1 MLRSIFRFLTSILL
15 ALSLFSPTTFAQE
28 PTNPYS
34 SFQSYF
40 DVSTL
45 EFSTVRRV
53 GIPLPDNQKYNV
65 SILEKTTNRVLP
77 HFIKSVF
84 TPNDVSAT
92 VIDSTDTRTNKLNLV
107 DKNPLTSTTFNFDT
121 SNGYSSVTLKL
132 TKPIKTTTI
141 SYYLDS
147 NVTQPEK
154 AQISF
159 INSKNELETIRSM
172 EYISSNVIT
181 FPEVTADTFKIDF
194 QHTQPLRLTEIEVGQ
209 PNPALVQNQIVWLG
223 QSKSE
228 YRIYFDSDRYND
240 VPTLETFNTVDTDG
254 DILLLKQNEKQP
266 NPTYKE
272 EDTDGDG
279 IPNKSDNC
287 PTTKN
292 SDQKDIDA
300 NKKGDVCEDKDGDGV
315 LDGADNCTKYP
326 NRNQIDTD
334 KNGIGDICEDND
346 NDTIPNGA
354 DNCPDKSNLDQKDT
368 DQDKKGD
375 VCDQEESRFFERKEF
390 VNWLILGGG
399 GIFIGILGIITIKRR
414 KP

>member
-1 MLRSIFRFLTSILL
+1 MLRSISHLILTFFLT
-15 ALSLFSPTTFAQE
+15 LSFLPQTIFAQE
-28 PTNPYS
+28 PANPYS
-34 SFQSYF
+34 SFQSYIDATTPDF
-40 DVSTL
+40 PTI
-45 EFSTVRRV
+45 RRV
-53 GIPLPDNQKYNV
+53 GIPLPANQKYNV

-84 TPNDVSAT
+84 TPNDTKAT
-92 VIDSTDTRTNKLNLV
+92 VIDSTDTRTNRLNLV

-121 SNGYSSVTLKL
+121 SNGFSSVTLKL
-132 TKPIKTTTI
+132 TKPTKTTTI

-159 INSKNELETIRSM
+159 INSKNELETIRNM

-209 PNPALVQNQIVWLG
+209 PNPTVLQNQIVWLG
-223 QSKSE
+223 QSNSQ

-240 VPTLETFNTVDTDG
+240 ISTLESFNTTDTDG
-254 DILLLKQNEKQP
+254 EILLLKPQEKQP
-266 NPTYKE
+266 NLTYKE
-272 EDTDGDG
+272 EDTDGDS

-292 SDQKDIDA
+292 KDQKDIDG

-315 LDGADNCTKYP
+315 LDGIDNCTKYP
-326 NRNQIDTD
+326 NRNQTDTD
-334 KNGIGDICEDND
+334 KNSIGDICEDND
-346 NDTIPNGA
+346 NDSIPNNL
-354 DNCPDKSNLDQKDT
+354 DNCPDKANLDQKDT

-375 VCDQEESRFFERKEF
+375 VCDTEESRFFERKEF
-390 VNWLILGGG
+390 LNWLILGGG
-399 GIFIGILGIITIKRR
+399 AIFIGVLGIITIKRR